1 MIARY
6 SREQLSV
13 LETSPGGDVG
23 TRREFSGGGNDSLSR
38 WQAGQQRLGA
48 NRIELGED
56 IVEEKDGGTTDARG
70 DQLVPGKTQGQG
82 QGTLFAL

>member
-13 LETSPGGDVG
+13 LEASPGGDVG
-23 TRREFSGGGNDSLSR
+23 TRRKLSGGGNDSLSR